1 MFKKY
6 SYQEI
11 DNVAFELMNQKAVII
26 PTDTIIGIISKDVD
40 LIYEIKNRSRNKK
53 IIVFLPDSNSL
64 TNLKSN
70 QKKFINEFW
79 PGQITII
86 KDGISYRIPN
96 DKYLLYL
103 LNKVG
108 PLYSSSA
115 NISDQDT
122 ITDTNQANVEFDE
135 KFFHKLVLV
144 EGITNSNEPST
155 IVDIDKWE
163 ILRRG
168 HKIFEVESF
177 INKML
182 ESLKQVYFLIDPS
195 IYSHYSK
202 VIKKEF
208 NTKSVIQKLTSHNLY
223 QIAKEFQYKE
233 HQLNLVI
240 ITNDPL
246 IWDNVINKIKYLRSG
261 IIYHDELAVLSK
273 KHDDTQVAIFDS
285 SMFDESTIIKQIKSF
300 LNTEFEG
307 GRHQARIQTILDYED
322 NK

>member
-6 SYQEI
+6 SYKEI

-26 PTDTIIGIISKDVD
+26 PTDTIIGIISKDLD

-53 IIVFLPDSNSL
+53 IIIFLPDTSFLKDL
-64 TNLKSN
+64 TSH
-70 QKKFINEFW
+70 QKKFIEEFW

-86 KDGISYRIPN
+86 KDGISYRIPD
-96 DKYLLYL
+96 DKYILYL
-103 LNKVG
+103 LNQVG

-115 NISDQDT
+115 NISNQNT
-122 ITDTNQANVEFDE
+122 ITSTDQANIEFDE
-135 KFFHKLVLV
+135 KFFHKLILV
-144 EGITNSNEPST
+144 EGVTKSNEPST

-177 INKML
+177 INKMMQG
-182 ESLKQVYFLIDPS
+182 LKQVYFLIESS

-202 VIKKEF
+202 IIKKEF
-208 NTKSVIQKLTSHNLY
+208 NTKSIVQKLTSHNLY
-223 QIAKEFQYKE
+223 HIAKEFQYKE
-233 HQLNLVI
+233 NQLNLVV
-240 ITNDPL
+240 ITNEPL

-261 IIYHDELAVLSK
+261 IVYHDDLAILSK
-273 KHDDTQVAIFDS
+273 QHDNTQVAIFDS
-285 SMFDESTIIKQIKSF
+285 SMFDTSTIIKQIKTF

-307 GRHQARIQTILDYED
+307 GRHHTRVQTILNYE
-322 NK
+322 NGK

>member
-1 MFKKY
+1 M
-6 SYQEI
+6 
-11 DNVAFELMNQKAVII
+11 
-26 PTDTIIGIISKDVD
+26 
-40 LIYEIKNRSRNKK
+40 
-53 IIVFLPDSNSL
+53 
-64 TNLKSN
+64 
-70 QKKFINEFW
+70 
-79 PGQITII
+79 
-86 KDGISYRIPN
+86 
-96 DKYLLYL
+96 
-103 LNKVG
+103 
-108 PLYSSSA
+108 
-115 NISDQDT
+115 
-122 ITDTNQANVEFDE
+122 
-135 KFFHKLVLV
+135 LV
-144 EGITNSNEPST
+144 EGVTKSNEPST

-177 INKML
+177 INKMM
-182 ESLKQVYFLIDPS
+182 ESLKQVHFLIDPS

-223 QIAKEFQYKE
+223 QIAKEFQYRE

-261 IIYHDELAVLSK
+261 IIYHDDLAVLSK

-285 SMFDESTIIKQIKSF
+285 SMFDENTIIRQIKSF

-322 NK
+322 DK